1 MRRENKNG
9 VLLVVMGYLNLR
21 SKTNLRMQKYL
32 DIDSSRKDNGTCW
45 KTDQRRVEMEDTREV
60 DLTKRQTSRDAVDW
74 CRTVNRFVGA
84 VTGICLLS

>member
-45 KTDQRRVEMEDTREV
+45 KTDQRRVEMKTHGK
-60 DLTKRQTSRDAVDW
+60 LTLQKDKLAEMLLT
-74 CRTVNRFVGA
+74 GA
-84 VTGICLLS
+84 ER